1 MNHHCNIVREVQFK
15 TWQETPGTGLI
26 VTYDTNSNG
35 SIHPGRKLPVG
46 ERSARWAL
54 AEVYGAKP
62 YQGKGAIE
70 WRGPIYKSF
79 AVEKG
84 KIRVSFQQGSA
95 RGLRLDQDVEVGFY
109 VAGED
114 KVFHHARAR
123 VDGGKQQ
130 VVVWS
135 DAVKDPVAVRYGWSN
150 LPAGGLMNGREL
162 PAYPFR
168 TDTWPMVP
176 HQSKGAYE
184 VEKLR

>member
-1 MNHHCNIVREVQFK
+1 
-15 TWQETPGTGLI
+15 LI
-26 VTYDTNSNG
+26 VTFDTNSNG

-62 YQGKGAIE
+62 YRGNAKIE
-70 WRGPIYKSF
+70 WQGPVYQSH
-79 AVEKG
+79 ALENG
-84 KIRVSFQQGSA
+84 KVRISFQDGTA
-95 RGLRLDQDVEVGFY
+95 RGLRLDQDVEIGFY

-114 KVFHHARAR
+114 QQFHHARVR

-130 VVVWS
+130 LLVWS
-135 DAVKDPVAVRYGWSN
+135 DQVKTPVAVRYGWSN
-150 LPAGGLMNGREL
+150 LPAGGLMNSREL

-168 TDTWPMVP
+168 TDSWPMVP

-184 VEKLR
+184 VKKLR